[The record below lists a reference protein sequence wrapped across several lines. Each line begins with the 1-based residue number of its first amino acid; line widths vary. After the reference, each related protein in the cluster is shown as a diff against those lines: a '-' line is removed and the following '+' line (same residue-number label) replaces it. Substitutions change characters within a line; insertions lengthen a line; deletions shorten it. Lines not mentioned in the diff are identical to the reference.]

1 MPILLPEDD
10 EALLAQCDF
19 EAFRASGKGGQ
30 HINKTD
36 SAVRLHHRPTGITV
50 TSQESRSQWQ
60 NRFLC
65 LQKIRE
71 KVAAALGEKAEPVV
85 ARVGLIRSF
94 TWRLRNHGKYCSTT
108 VPIKLRVKKMWNVLG
123 RACSVVVPL
132 YCCTALQPPHHRVRR
147 HTEILV
153 QRDGGLFKGPGHG

>member
-1 MPILLPEDD
+1 MPIHLPEDD
-10 EALLAQCDF
+10 EALLAECDF

-60 NRFLC
+60 NRYVC

-71 KVAAALGEKAEPVV
+71 RVTKLNFVAKPRKATKKTWSSKQNTLVEKRQHSEKKKSRS
-85 ARVGLIRSF
+85 ARE
-94 TWRLRNHGKYCSTT
+94 W
-108 VPIKLRVKKMWNVLG
+108 
-123 RACSVVVPL
+123 
-132 YCCTALQPPHHRVRR
+132 
-147 HTEILV
+147 
-153 QRDGGLFKGPGHG
+153 D

>member
-1 MPILLPEDD
+1 MNPEPSGASSNKRPKPTKERAPSIPESKFYPSHMPILLPEDD
-10 EALLAQCDF
+10 DALFAQCDF

-60 NRFLC
+60 NRYFC

-71 KVAAALGEKAEPVV
+71 KVAKLNVV
-85 ARVGLIRSF
+85 AKPRKATKKTWSSKQNNLVEKRQHSEKKKIRS
-94 TWRLRNHGKYCSTT
+94 S
-108 VPIKLRVKKMWNVLG
+108 
-123 RACSVVVPL
+123 
-132 YCCTALQPPHHRVRR
+132 
-147 HTEILV
+147 
-153 QRDGGLFKGPGHG
+153 RDWD